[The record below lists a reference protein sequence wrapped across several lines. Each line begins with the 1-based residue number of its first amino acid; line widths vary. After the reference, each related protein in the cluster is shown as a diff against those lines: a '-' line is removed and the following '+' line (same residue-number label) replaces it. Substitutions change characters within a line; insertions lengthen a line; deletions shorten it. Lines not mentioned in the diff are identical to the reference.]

1 MLKKIARKALSLVLA
16 AGVVLSGGISNLYAS
31 AYNEKSNNSVQI
43 SKQYA
48 QLNRNGEIEGWFDTS
63 DVSAANG
70 KVQVSK
76 TISSTETEN
85 VFDINL
91 KVVTTEDIQQLEVSP
106 DAAVVLVMDVSNS
119 MKYDVDGNSSW
130 GWQPIPVN
138 QRRITLAKNAAK
150 NFIDDYT
157 SNVTD
162 GAKRM
167 VSVVQFGSNAE
178 TVLGWTD
185 AASVSGKRNVK
196 NTIEND
202 VEVNFSY
209 GWMQSDDG
217 GTNIEGGLMLARN
230 LLNDSKVRDMEN
242 VYVVMLTD
250 GVPTY
255 HVNKDSPSTRFI
267 AGTRGGGDESE
278 WEDYKDVPSI
288 AATIKDKASALY
300 TISFATNKT
309 HETVGGQSI
318 TKWLNSFATQNFDA
332 TNGEELEITFENI
345 SQIIQNSAKAWI
357 ATDPMGDYI
366 LFDEDYNAANNS
378 FSIDGYRTV
387 ANYDTKS
394 HAITWNVKK
403 AVLSKITQ
411 VQDTKYYEYS
421 LNYRIALDT
430 TAEGFEEGKWYLTN
444 GVTSLTYMLTKDGK
458 IDPTL
463 YSVNFRIPA
472 VRGFLGDFSFVK
484 TDLENVANKLS
495 GAEFVL
501 EGTATG
507 SNKSVSMTADSKT
520 GGSVNFADIPA
531 GVYTLRETKAPA
543 GYEVSSKTYKVTVS
557 YGEVTVEGMEKDPS
571 DQAYIVPNESSKMD
585 IHVEK
590 EWAGVSAGD
599 PLPASV
605 TVTLTRDG
613 DAAFKKTAILNSA
626 NDWQADFTDL
636 RKYDDAGN
644 AYVYRVNEDKVN
656 GYTAKVTGNAAEG
669 FVVTNTYDPDGDGN
683 SVNVSGQKTW
693 VDGNNGDNTRPAS
706 ITVELYA
713 DGVKKAEQKVTA
725 ENGWNYSFSNL
736 PKYGTDSHEIQY
748 SVKEVAVDGYT
759 SVVNGYNI
767 ENTLNQKKI
776 SVSGTKTWIDP
787 EGTVHP
793 EITIVLKR
801 DGAEVDRVT
810 LGNGETT
817 YSFNNLDKYDLAD
830 GHAYEYTVEELPV
843 EGYTS
848 SQDGY
853 NFTNTINQEKTSVSG
868 TKTWVDP
875 EGTVHPEITIVL
887 KRDGVEAD
895 RVTLGN
901 GETTYSFT
909 NLDVYAAD
917 GHVYEYT
924 VEELP
929 VEGYTS
935 SQDGYNF
942 TNTINQEKTSVSGT
956 KTWIDPEGTV
966 HPEIT
971 IVLKRD
977 GAKVDEV
984 TLANGETAYSFTNL
998 DVYAADGHV
1007 YEYTVEELPVEGYTS
1022 SQDGYNFTNTI
1033 NQEKTS
1039 VSGTKTW
1046 IDPEGT
1052 VHPEIT
1058 IVLNRDGVE
1067 ADRVTLGNGET
1078 TYSFTNLDVYAA
1090 DGHVYE
1096 YTVEELP
1103 VEGYTSSQ
1111 DGYKFTNTI
1120 NQEKTSVSG
1129 TKTWI
1134 DPEGTVHPEITI
1146 VLKRDGAEVDRVTL
1160 GNGETTYSFDD
1171 LDKYDLADGHA
1182 YEYTV
1187 EELPV
1192 EGYTSS
1198 QDGYKFTNT
1207 INQEKTS
1214 VSGTKTWID
1223 PEGTVHPEITIVLN
1237 RDGVAYDNVVLANG
1251 ETAYSFDNLDVYA
1264 ADGHVYEYTVEE
1276 NSVEGYISQVNGYDI
1291 VNTVEQKYFDIRGM
1305 KIWENVP
1312 EGETLPEITV
1322 ILYKNGIEID
1332 RAVVSEATYW
1342 EYAFEGMEQYDLT
1355 TGQENVY
1362 TVDEVPVEGYET
1374 EINGYDITNTYATE
1388 EIPDENTPLDPP
1400 EENIPDEDTPL
1411 NPPEENIP
1419 DEDTPLGPA
1428 TGQAENLLPVALAAV
1443 SATGLFVLTIA
1454 RKKTVKE

>member
-63 DVSAANG
+63 DVSAANR

-178 TVLGWTD
+178 TVMGWTD
-185 AASVSGKRNVK
+185 AASTSGKNTVK

-202 VEVNFSY
+202 VEVNFSL
-209 GWMQSDDG
+209 GWHERDDG

-230 LLNDSKVRDMEN
+230 LLNDPSIRNVEN

-267 AGTRGGGDESE
+267 AGTRGGGDKSE
-278 WEDYKDVPSI
+278 REDYKDVPSI

-309 HETVGGQSI
+309 HETVEGQSI

-332 TNGEELEITFENI
+332 TNGEELELTFEDI

-366 LFDEDYNAANNS
+366 LFDEDYNAANNG

-387 ANYDTKS
+387 ANYDTKL

-403 AVLSKITQ
+403 AVLSKVTQ

-430 TAEGFEEGKWYLTN
+430 TAEGFEEGKRYLTN

-472 VRGFLGDFSFVK
+472 VCGFLGDFSFVK

-801 DGAEVDRVT
+801 NGVEADRVT

-830 GHAYEYTVEELPV
+830 GHA
-843 EGYTS
+843 
-848 SQDGY
+848 
-853 NFTNTINQEKTSVSG
+853 
-868 TKTWVDP
+868 
-875 EGTVHPEITIVL
+875 
-887 KRDGVEAD
+887 
-895 RVTLGN
+895 
-901 GETTYSFT
+901 
-909 NLDVYAAD
+909 
-917 GHVYEYT
+917 
-924 VEELP
+924 
-929 VEGYTS
+929 
-935 SQDGYNF
+935 
-942 TNTINQEKTSVSGT
+942 
-956 KTWIDPEGTV
+956 
-966 HPEIT
+966 
-971 IVLKRD
+971 
-977 GAKVDEV
+977 
-984 TLANGETAYSFTNL
+984 
-998 DVYAADGHV
+998 

-1111 DGYKFTNTI
+1111 DGYNNFTNTI

-1134 DPEGTVHPEITI
+1134 DPEGNVHPEITI
-1146 VLKRDGAEVDRVTL
+1146 VLKRDGAKVDEVTL
-1160 GNGETTYSFDD
+1160 ANGETAYSFTN
-1171 LDKYDLADGHA
+1171 LDVYAADGHV

-1198 QDGYKFTNT
+1198 QDGYNFTNT

-1443 SATGLFVLTIA
+1443 SVTGLFVLTIA

>member
-1 MLKKIARKALSLVLA
+1 M
-16 AGVVLSGGISNLYAS
+16 
-31 AYNEKSNNSVQI
+31 
-43 SKQYA
+43 
-48 QLNRNGEIEGWFDTS
+48 
-63 DVSAANG
+63 
-70 KVQVSK
+70 
-76 TISSTETEN
+76 
-85 VFDINL
+85 
-91 KVVTTEDIQQLEVSP
+91 
-106 DAAVVLVMDVSNS
+106 
-119 MKYDVDGNSSW
+119 
-130 GWQPIPVN
+130 GWQSIPVN

-255 HVNKDSPSTRFI
+255 HVDKDSQTTSFVS
-267 AGTRGGGDESE
+267 GSRGGGSVSK
-278 WEDYKDVPSI
+278 WEDYKDIPTI
-288 AATIKDKASALY
+288 ASAIKNKASALY
-300 TISFATNKT
+300 TISFATR
-309 HETVGGQSI
+309 EVDATVDNMSI
-318 TKWLNSFATQNFDA
+318 TRWLNSFATQNFDA
-332 TNGEELEITFENI
+332 TSGEELEITFENI

-366 LFDEDYNAANNS
+366 LFDEDYNAANNG

-394 HAITWNVKK
+394 HAITWNVKN
-403 AVLSKITQ
+403 AVPSKETQ

-507 SNKSVSMTADSKT
+507 SNKPVSMTADSKT

-787 EGTVHP
+787 EGNVHP

-977 GAKVDEV
+977 GA
-984 TLANGETAYSFTNL
+984 
-998 DVYAADGHV
+998 
-1007 YEYTVEELPVEGYTS
+1007 
-1022 SQDGYNFTNTI
+1022 
-1033 NQEKTS
+1033 
-1039 VSGTKTW
+1039 
-1046 IDPEGT
+1046 
-1052 VHPEIT
+1052 
-1058 IVLNRDGVE
+1058 
-1067 ADRVTLGNGET
+1067 
-1078 TYSFTNLDVYAA
+1078 
-1090 DGHVYE
+1090 
-1096 YTVEELP
+1096 
-1103 VEGYTSSQ
+1103 
-1111 DGYKFTNTI
+1111 
-1120 NQEKTSVSG
+1120 
-1129 TKTWI
+1129 
-1134 DPEGTVHPEITI
+1134 
-1146 VLKRDGAEVDRVTL
+1146 EVDRVTL

-1198 QDGYKFTNT
+1198 QDGYNFTNT

-1443 SATGLFVLTIA
+1443 SVTGLFVLTIA